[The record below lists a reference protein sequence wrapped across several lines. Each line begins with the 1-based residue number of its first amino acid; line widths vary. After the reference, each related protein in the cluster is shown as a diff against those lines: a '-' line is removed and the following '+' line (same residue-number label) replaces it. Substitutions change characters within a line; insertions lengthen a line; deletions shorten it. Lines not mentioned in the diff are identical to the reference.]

1 MSIIFKECTIFNRKT
16 AFHEKDCFLAL
27 CVGFQI
33 EIFIAKIV
41 FRNFLRNLSKIIDK
55 LYLNV
60 YNEIKETN
68 LRGGAR
74 HKNQLQKAMDI
85 AD

>member
-1 MSIIFKECTIFNRKT
+1 MQRCKLIIAYRNSKVSTKSVPFLPQFFLRKVPKK
-16 AFHEKDCFLAL
+16 FRSK
-27 CVGFQI
+27 
-33 EIFIAKIV
+33 

-55 LYLNV
+55 LYSKV
-60 YNEIKETN
+60 YNEVKETN
-68 LRGGAR
+68 LQGGAR